1 MHSLLLGMWFD
12 IFVQFKQEILP
23 WIKIKE
29 IQFDYYKNVYTARQ
43 VMFWGEFWTKSVVCV
58 EQLLGGSDDQE
69 ISFA

>member
-43 VMFWGEFWTKSVVCV
+43 VMF
-58 EQLLGGSDDQE
+58 
-69 ISFA
+69 